1 MQEKALEAKLRKQRE
16 RDAAKEAR
24 QQKEMAAM
32 SEKMQKKNLR
42 EAKRREKHERGVS
55 GHSIIVPGEARI
67 KARTKVSAT
76 L

>member
-42 EAKRREKHERGVS
+42 EAKRREKHERGAS
-55 GHSIIVPGEARI
+55 CHFITCSWGG
-67 KARTKVSAT
+67 
-76 L
+76 